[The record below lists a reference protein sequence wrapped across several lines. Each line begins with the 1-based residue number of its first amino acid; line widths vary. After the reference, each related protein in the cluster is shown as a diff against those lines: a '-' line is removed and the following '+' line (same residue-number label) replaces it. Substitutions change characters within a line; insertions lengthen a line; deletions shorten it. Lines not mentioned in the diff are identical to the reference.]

1 MKPLRLAFAG
11 TPDFAAVSLQA
22 LLDGPHTVAAVLT
35 QPDRGAGRG
44 KKVQPG
50 PVKKLALAHDLPVLQ
65 PDTLKTDEIQNRLR
79 ELDLDALIVVAYGL
93 IIPRAVLALPR
104 LGCVNVHGSLLPRWR
119 GAAPI
124 QWAIQASDRETGT
137 TIMRMDAGLDTGP
150 MLLSRAITI
159 GPRAKAGDLHD
170 ALATLGGELVVE
182 ALDRLADGAA
192 AETPQDDA
200 AACYARKLSKD
211 EARIDWHRP
220 AAEIDRRVRAMNP
233 VPVCWTLDGEE
244 RLRVHE
250 AMPTGAAVG
259 AQPPGTVDSIDGQP
273 RVACQDEWLRL
284 VTVQRPGGK
293 PIDAADWLRHAG
305 GGHVQRFG

>member
-1 MKPLRLAFAG
+1 MCIRDSIRRPRPSPVAERAESLELPCHKPVRFDEPAQ
-11 TPDFAAVSLQA
+11 QA
-22 LLDGPHTVAAVLT
+22 LADSGAEVL
-35 QPDRGAGRG
+35 
-44 KKVQPG
+44 V
-50 PVKKLALAHDLPVLQ
+50 
-65 PDTLKTDEIQNRLR
+65 
-79 ELDLDALIVVAYGL
+79 VVAYGL
-93 IIPRAVLALPR
+93 LLPEAALGVAR
-104 LGCVNVHGSLLPRWR
+104 HGAINIHASLLPRWR

-124 QWAIQASDRETGT
+124 QRAIEAGDTETGI